1 MLYSFFYE
9 IKKLSKKE
17 IFIIFFIFVSWL
29 LLLCS
34 VGSNSSELITDII
47 KRNFHNVEN
56 IKLFKFSYF
65 RSGAVLVIFFNFID
79 LII

>member
-47 KRNFHNVEN
+47 K
-56 IKLFKFSYF
+56 K
-65 RSGAVLVIFFNFID
+65 IFIM
-79 LII
+79 LKI

>member
-34 VGSNSSELITDII
+34 VGSNSSELIANII
-47 KRNFHNVEN
+47 KKIFYNVEN

-65 RSGAVLVIFFNFID
+65 RSGATPVIKTFI
-79 LII
+79 I